1 VIDNFAKIDQV
12 PSGYFY
18 QEIYAS
24 KKEPQYLKAL
34 EIASKKHRGDKILPD
49 ITEEKKSN
57 VWAAD
62 GWVPFFPIM
71 FKD

>member
-57 VWAAD
+57 V
-62 GWVPFFPIM
+62 
-71 FKD
+71 